1 MIPKIICDKIIRHP
15 RGAFYGTYG
24 KEYRSMGI
32 LDLILTGVALSMD
45 AFAVSIGKGL
55 SVPSLRPRHSLIV
68 GAYFGGFQALMPLLG
83 FLLAGTFADYIR
95 DFDHWIAFALLV
107 LIGANMVREALSG
120 DEEKTDA
127 SFGVKTMLPLA
138 LATSI
143 DALAVGITF
152 ACVPVELFAGSQL
165 LNTVCAVLIIGA
177 TTFAISCAGV
187 KFGGIFGAKF
197 ESRAEIAGGVIL
209 ILIGVKILLEYFGV
223 L

>member
-1 MIPKIICDKIIRHP
+1 
-15 RGAFYGTYG
+15 
-24 KEYRSMGI
+24 MGI

-95 DFDHWIAFALLV
+95 DFDHWIAFALLA

-143 DALAVGITF
+143 DALATGVTF
-152 ACVPVELFAGSQL
+152 AMTQTDIWIAIAIVG
-165 LNTVCAVLIIGA
+165 T
-177 TTFAISCAGV
+177 TTFVFSAVGLKIGNVFGSKYRSKAELL
-187 KFGGIFGAKF
+187 GGI
-197 ESRAEIAGGVIL
+197 IL
-209 ILIGVKILLEYFGV
+209 ILMGVKILIEHLTE
-223 L
+223 